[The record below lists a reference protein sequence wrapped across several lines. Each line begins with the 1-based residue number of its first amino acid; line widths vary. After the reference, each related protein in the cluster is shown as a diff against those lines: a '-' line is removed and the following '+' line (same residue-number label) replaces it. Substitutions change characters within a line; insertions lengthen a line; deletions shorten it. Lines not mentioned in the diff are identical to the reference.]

1 MCFLGKQS
9 LHLKELFRQADK
21 NNSGTLNLKEC
32 TELITNFLH
41 IKTKKDLNQLFN
53 EADFDKTGR
62 NGDNLTEIEF
72 SYFYYSLLKNQ
83 KLVNIFETYSKNNE
97 NKMTSDDL
105 MRFFS
110 EKENKKLTL
119 KDCSQLIE
127 KFEPSLNSELLSM
140 EGFTHLMLFSDLIS
154 VLDQSKLK
162 GVYQDMTQPLSHY
175 WIASSHNT

>member
-1 MCFLGKQS
+1 MN
-9 LHLKELFRQADK
+9 AD
-21 NNSGTLNLKEC
+21 C
-32 TELITNFLH
+32 TFAERIDLE
-41 IKTKKDLNQLFN
+41 KKRP
-53 EADFDKTGR
+53 EGDK
-62 NGDNLTEIEF
+62 LTEIEF
-72 SYFYYSLLKNQ
+72 SYFYYSLLKNE
-83 KLVNIFETYSKNNE
+83 KLVNIFETYSKNSE

-105 MRFFS
+105 MKFFS
-110 EKENKKLTL
+110 EKEHKKLTL

>member
-1 MCFLGKQS
+1 MSFSGKQS
-9 LHLKELFRQADK
+9 LYLKELFRQADK

-62 NGDNLTEIEF
+62 NGDKLTEIEF

-105 MRFFS
+105 MKFFS
-110 EKENKKLTL
+110 EKQNKKLTL

-162 GVYQDMTQPLSHY
+162 GVYQDMTKPLSHY